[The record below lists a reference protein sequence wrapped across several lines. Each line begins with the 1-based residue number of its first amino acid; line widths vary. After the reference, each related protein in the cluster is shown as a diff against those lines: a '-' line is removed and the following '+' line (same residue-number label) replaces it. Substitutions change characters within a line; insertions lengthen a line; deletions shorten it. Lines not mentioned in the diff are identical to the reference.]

1 MKATGLTYALPD
13 VSVVIV
19 NYNGLHFMSQC
30 LESLHAALIRYA
42 YEIVVV
48 DNASEDGS
56 QAWLNSRDDIVYV
69 PSSVNLG
76 FTGGNNLGASKSRG
90 KRLLFINNDT
100 LVNTQLDFMVD
111 LLDDQSVGIAACRL
125 IYGDGRQQFSFG
137 YDHTPLRV
145 CLSWLG
151 LEKKHKLPSIFR
163 RLETNPDTY
172 LKTHETVSW
181 VSGACFMM
189 RREVW
194 EQIEGFDTRFFMY
207 CEDVDLCCRVRQ
219 IGLKISYT
227 EKCCVT
233 HFEGAGKAW
242 IGVAA
247 LKRTVRSYLLF
258 TEKHYGAFSA
268 MGVSL
273 LLGSIFLSRAIAFYA
288 QSFLRSPHSAL
299 RRDKS
304 ISFLTAA
311 TLLLGSFGKVSPE
324 VNC

>member
-1 MKATGLTYALPD
+1 MNVTCSTHTLPD

-30 LESLHAALIRYA
+30 LESLHAALTQYA

-48 DNASEDGS
+48 DNASADGS
-56 QAWLNSRDDIVYV
+56 QAWLNCRDDIVYV
-69 PSSVNLG
+69 PSNVNLG
-76 FTGGNNLGASKSRG
+76 FTGGNNLGALKSHG

-100 LVNTQLDFMVD
+100 VVNTQLDSMID
-111 LLDDQSVGIAACRL
+111 LLDDQSVGISACRL

-151 LEKKHKLPSIFR
+151 LEKKHQLPSIFR
-163 RLETNPDTY
+163 RLETNPEEY
-172 LKTHETVSW
+172 LKTHETISW

-194 EQIEGFDTRFFMY
+194 EQIGGFDTRFFMY
-207 CEDVDLCCRVRQ
+207 CEDVDLCCRARQ
-219 IGLKISYT
+219 LGLKVSYT

-258 TEKHYGAFSA
+258 TDKHYGALSA
-268 MGVSL
+268 LGVSL
-273 LLGSIFLSRAIAFYA
+273 FLGCVFFGRALAFYA
-288 QSFLRSPHSAL
+288 QSLLPSLRSDL

-304 ISFLTAA
+304 SSFLAA
-311 TLLLGSFGKVSPE
+311 AILLLRSFGRVRPE
-324 VNC
+324 VNR